1 MSFLHETRERLIK
14 AIQNGLFP
22 VLEKKENEPEEIDP
36 EKILGRVTLE
46 EPKHREHGDFA
57 CNIAM
62 AIAKELK
69 ESPREI
75 AQQIIDNLS
84 EGDIKEARIEKLEI
98 AGPGFIN
105 IYLKKNWLREVLPV
119 IGQEKESYGSIY
131 KGQGKKVQVEFVSAN
146 PTGPLHVGHSRG
158 AVVGD
163 VLGNILEFC
172 GCEVEKEFYINNA
185 GNQMEL
191 LGKSI
196 YLRLQEQ
203 QGEEVEFPADGYQG
217 EYIRD
222 LAQKILEKY
231 GDGLDLHPA
240 REREALCRE
249 FGYQQLLGGIKEDL
263 KTMGITFDRWF
274 SERSLYENKMVEK
287 ALALLR
293 RRKFLYEEDGAT
305 WFASSQF
312 GDEKDRVVIKSDGTY
327 TYFAADIAYHF
338 DKLKRGYD
346 LIIDVLGADHHGH
359 IARMKAAVEAF
370 GYSPEMLEIL
380 IVQIVTLWRGDD
392 KVPMS
397 KRAGEFVTMRDVVEE
412 VGVDAARYFYLMR
425 SPESHMDFD
434 LELAREQ
441 SAKNPVYY
449 LQYAHARMMSLF
461 RKAEER
467 GINIP
472 GPGDADLSPLG
483 DEEEPLLRVLVRFP
497 EVVEESYDSLSP
509 HFLTVYGHD
518 LAQAFHAF
526 YNKCP
531 ILTADSEI
539 REARMALVSG
549 THRVLR
555 NLLKILGVNAPDQ
568 M

>member
-1 MSFLHETRERLIK
+1 MPFLHETRNKLKQVIQKSLI
-14 AIQNGLFP
+14 P
-22 VLEKKENEPEEIDP
+22 VLEKREIEPGPALD
-36 EKILGRVTLE
+36 KVKLE

-62 AIAKELK
+62 AMARELK
-69 ESPREI
+69 AAPREI
-75 AQQIIDNLS
+75 ALEIIDNLPPR
-84 EGDIKEARIEKLEI
+84 EAEEAMIDRLEV

-105 IYLKKNWLREVLPV
+105 IYLDKRWLQGVLPA
-119 IGQEKESYGSIY
+119 IAGEKESYGSNG
-131 KGQGKKVQVEFVSAN
+131 KGAGKKVQVEFVSAN

-163 VLGNILEFC
+163 VLGNVLEFC
-172 GCEVEKEFYINNA
+172 GCDVDKEFYINNA
-185 GNQMEL
+185 GHQMEL
-191 LGKSI
+191 LGRSI
-196 YLRLQEQ
+196 YLRLLEER
-203 QGEEVEFPADGYQG
+203 GEKIDFPEDGYQG
-217 EYIRD
+217 EYIRE
-222 LAQKILEKY
+222 LARKILAKY
-231 GDGLDLHPA
+231 GDGLDLHPP

-249 FGYQQLLGGIKEDL
+249 FGYQELLGGIRDDL
-263 KTMGITFDRWF
+263 KGLGIKFDRWF

-287 ALALLR
+287 AISLLK

-305 WFASSQF
+305 WFASSRF
-312 GDEKDRVVIKSDGTY
+312 GDEKDRVVIKSDGSY
-327 TYFAADIAYHF
+327 TYFAADIAYHL

-346 LIIDVLGADHHGH
+346 LVIDVLGADHHGH

-370 GYSPEMLEIL
+370 GYDRETLEIL
-380 IVQIVTLWRGDD
+380 IVQIVTLWRGEE

-461 RKAEER
+461 KKAEER
-467 GINIP
+467 EIVVP
-472 GPGDADLSPLG
+472 GPGDADLAPLG

-497 EVVEESYDSLSP
+497 DIVEESYDNLSP

-531 ILTADSEI
+531 ILTAEPEI
-539 REARMALVSG
+539 RQARLALVSG

-555 NLLKILGVNAPDQ
+555 NLLKILGISAPDQ

>member
-1 MSFLHETRERLIK
+1 MSFLHETREKLIEV
-14 AIQNGLFP
+14 IQNSLVQ
-22 VLEKKENEPEEIDP
+22 VLEKREIEPEGALERV
-36 EKILGRVTLE
+36 KIE

-69 ESPREI
+69 ASPREI
-75 AQQIIDNLS
+75 AQEIIDNLS
-84 EGDIKEARIEKLEI
+84 AEKAREAMIDRLEV

-105 IYLKKNWLREVLPV
+105 IYLQKDWLKKILPA
-119 IGQEKESYGSIY
+119 IAEEKENYGSIN
-131 KGQGKKVQVEFVSAN
+131 KGHGKKVQVEFVSAN

-163 VLGNILEFC
+163 VLGNILKFC
-172 GCEVEKEFYINNA
+172 GCDVEKEFYINNS
-185 GNQMEL
+185 GHQMEL
-191 LGKSI
+191 LGRSI
-196 YLRLQEQ
+196 YLRLQEE
-203 QGEEVEFPADGYQG
+203 QGEEIDFPEDGYQG
-217 EYIRD
+217 EYIRE
-222 LAQKILEKY
+222 LARQILCKY
-231 GDGLDLHPA
+231 GDGLELHSP

-249 FGYQQLLGGIKEDL
+249 FGYQKLMGGIKDDL
-263 KTMGITFDRWF
+263 KKMGIYFDNWF
-274 SERSLYENKMVEK
+274 SERSLYEDGLVEK
-287 ALALLR
+287 AIALLR

-305 WFASSQF
+305 WFASSKF
-312 GDEKDRVVIKSDGTY
+312 GDEKDRVVIKSDGSY
-327 TYFAADIAYHF
+327 TYFAADIAYHL

-370 GYSPEMLEIL
+370 GYSPETLEIL
-380 IVQIVTLWRGDD
+380 IVQIVTLWRGEE

-397 KRAGEFVTMRDVVEE
+397 KRAGEFVTMRDVVDE

-425 SPESHMDFD
+425 GPESHMDFD

-461 RKAEER
+461 GKAEER
-467 GINIP
+467 GISTP
-472 GPGDADLSPLG
+472 GPGEADLAPLG
-483 DEEEPLLRVLVRFP
+483 EEEESLLRVLVRFP
-497 EVVEESYDSLSP
+497 DVVEESYDNLSP

-531 ILTADSEI
+531 ILTAEP
-539 REARMALVSG
+539 EVQQARLALVSG
-549 THRVLR
+549 AHRVLR
-555 NLLKILGVNAPDQ
+555 NLLKILGIYAPDQ